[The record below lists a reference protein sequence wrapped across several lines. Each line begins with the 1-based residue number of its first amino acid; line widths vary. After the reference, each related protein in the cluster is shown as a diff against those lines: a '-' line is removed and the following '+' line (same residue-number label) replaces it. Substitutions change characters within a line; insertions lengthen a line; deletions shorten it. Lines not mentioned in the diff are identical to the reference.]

1 VSEALQ
7 SAAEVKGHLAV
18 RRRNFFICAAIF
30 ASSVTMHPVLF
41 GGLHLAIAGVQLAW
55 ATSFVVLGVLV
66 GGARM
71 SVAAGGVVTSLVS
84 TVALGIEVHLSGG
97 VSSPYFPAFYTLP
110 LVMAVFVPD
119 ERSPVITSIVSAL
132 AALVLVCVL
141 SQTPSQIIV
150 SHAMMFSFAGL
161 VSFYGAQTYR
171 RLIGAEK
178 KAHQERLEALEHL
191 AESERRRVQAERTRA
206 ELERLALVGQLASGV
221 AHEVNNPLAFVK
233 ANLRY
238 LHEELI
244 EHPGPLSPAELR
256 TVLEETEQGVLRI
269 QQIVS
274 DLRQF
279 SREVTEDE
287 ACAVPE
293 ALEEALRLAP
303 ERLPGLGEVVREL
316 EPGLPQV
323 RMGQRHLVQVVL
335 NLLDNALGAIESAPA
350 RRPPRIVLRAREDS
364 GGVRLDIEDNG
375 PGIPADVLPRLF
387 EPFFTTRYNS
397 KGLGLALCREHAV
410 RAGGSLVA
418 ENLPEGGARFV
429 LRLPG
434 AGQARRAAGE

>member
-1 VSEALQ
+1 
-7 SAAEVKGHLAV
+7 
-18 RRRNFFICAAIF
+18 
-30 ASSVTMHPVLF
+30 
-41 GGLHLAIAGVQLAW
+41 
-55 ATSFVVLGVLV
+55 
-66 GGARM
+66 
-71 SVAAGGVVTSLVS
+71 
-84 TVALGIEVHLSGG
+84 
-97 VSSPYFPAFYTLP
+97 
-110 LVMAVFVPD
+110 
-119 ERSPVITSIVSAL
+119 
-132 AALVLVCVL
+132 VLVCVL

-150 SHAMMFSFAGL
+150 SHAMTFSFAGL

-316 EPGLPQV
+316 APGLPQV

-335 NLLDNALGAIESAPA
+335 NLLDNAMGAMQSTES

-418 ENLPEGGARFV
+418 ENLPGGGARFV

-434 AGQARRAAGE
+434 AGQARRASGE